1 LEPQSPPVLKLPIWE
16 QVAED
21 LGAYSPLDQLLGQV
35 SSPGAAFAWLDGV
48 VDYVFVASNSDLV
61 LQPVGP
67 SGPMIT
73 VEPGFSL
80 LHRTCTQGTPNRFER
95 VPFETT
101 LSFDAAAAGSSQSG
115 RDPYADACALPLEYD
130 VDLGDSVAALPADQ
144 SFYPYRVLPVTDL
157 AWTPASDAVYFLAG
171 ALGAASVEL
180 FRADIGQMG
189 IVQIMFG
196 QLYGPL
202 EMATGGT
209 SLLFNQAG
217 LDSGPE
223 GQLSIAW
230 SRRVRQSLV
239 PGAVSPQI
247 QLPILTTWPPR
258 EWPPGDAET
267 GILSPDGTTVA
278 IGDESSGV
286 ESGQVQFISV
296 VKGSV
301 SVADL
306 VAGAPLAW
314 DPSGQSLLVKSPTG
328 SLSVLAL
335 DGRVN
340 PLLDGSGSPIPAVSP
355 EGHYFW
361 SASGPKAVIQDR
373 FAGARVYDVLTKQTT
388 ELVEA
393 DRVAPP
399 ATLTAAV
406 VATDQVFAWA
416 LQCFGIGETSCNAE
430 LRRLSL
436 ATGAR
441 DVVARAGAALPFA
454 VSPDGTKIALAD
466 ARSLYMKTIQP

>member
-1 LEPQSPPVLKLPIWE
+1 M
-16 QVAED
+16 
-21 LGAYSPLDQLLGQV
+21 
-35 SSPGAAFAWLDGV
+35 
-48 VDYVFVASNSDLV
+48 FVASNAELV

-67 SGPMIT
+67 AGPTIT

-130 VDLGDSVAALPADQ
+130 VNLGDSVAALPADQ

-171 ALGAASVEL
+171 ALGSASVEL
-180 FRADIGQMG
+180 FRAGIGQMG

-217 LDSGPE
+217 LESGPE
-223 GQLSIAW
+223 GQLSMAW

-258 EWPPGDAET
+258 EW
-267 GILSPDGTTVA
+267 
-278 IGDESSGV
+278 
-286 ESGQVQFISV
+286 
-296 VKGSV
+296 
-301 SVADL
+301 
-306 VAGAPLAW
+306 APR
-314 DPSGQSLLVKSPTG
+314 GG
-328 SLSVLAL
+328 
-335 DGRVN
+335 
-340 PLLDGSGSPIPAVSP
+340 
-355 EGHYFW
+355 
-361 SASGPKAVIQDR
+361 
-373 FAGARVYDVLTKQTT
+373 GARVYDVLTT
-388 ELVEA
+388 ELVGA

-416 LQCFGIGETSCNAE
+416 LQCFGLGETSCNAE

-454 VSPDGTKIALAD
+454 VSPDGSKIALAD
-466 ARSLYMKTIQP
+466 ARSLYIKTIQP